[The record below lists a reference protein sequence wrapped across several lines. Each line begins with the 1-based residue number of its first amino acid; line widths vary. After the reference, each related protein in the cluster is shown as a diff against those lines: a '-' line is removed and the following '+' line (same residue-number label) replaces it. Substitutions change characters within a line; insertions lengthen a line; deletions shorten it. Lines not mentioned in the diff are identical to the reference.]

1 MNNLSM
7 LIGLSEISVTAV
19 IPQAPGNMQIYTL
32 YIYIFST
39 LLSVRYM
46 DYGAGKWRNEER

>member
-46 DYGAGKWRNEER
+46 DYGAGKWRNEGR